1 MAKQER
7 FTSLTTAIMA
17 RRYYLEGATKNQIAQ
32 EFGVSRFKVARQLDT
47 ALQSGIVTIT
57 ITAPP
62 GINTQLSTELA
73 AATGLRQ
80 AIVVQAPGSVTELTA
95 ALGSATATLLA
106 DTLDEDDVL
115 GITWGATLSA
125 LVEALPELPAF
136 TAVQLAGSLS
146 GMALTYNAPD
156 LLRRIQQRTNG
167 PVFPLHAPLVL
178 GSAAAAQAF
187 IADSEPQRTFRE
199 FENLTHAVV
208 GIGSWLQAPERGGT
222 SSLVQS
228 LTAEDFAKFELL
240 DAQADIAA
248 NVFDSSGQLV
258 QPDDFA
264 ERSVGI
270 TAQQLRTVPDVIA
283 VAGGEAKATA
293 IAAVLRSGIVHR
305 LVTDED
311 AARAVIRLMNE
322 PAPHTIGGTGKRAA
336 ASRDTAS
343 LTTG

>member
-1 MAKQER
+1 MARQER
-7 FTSLTTAIMA
+7 FTSLTTAMMA

-32 EFGVSRFKVARQLDT
+32 EFGVSRFKVARQLDL

-57 ITAPP
+57 IAAPP
-62 GINTQLSTELA
+62 GVNTDLSARLA

-80 AIVVQAPGSVTELTA
+80 AIVVQTPGSVTELTA

-125 LVEALPELPAF
+125 LVEALPELPPF

-156 LLRRIQQRTNG
+156 LLRRIQQRTHG
-167 PVFPLHAPLVL
+167 QVFPLHAPLVL

-187 IADSEPQRTFRE
+187 LADPEPQHTFSQ
-199 FENLTHAVV
+199 FGKLTHAVV
-208 GIGSWLQAPERGGT
+208 GVGSWLQAPELGGT

-228 LTAEDFAKFELL
+228 LTAEDFARFEQL
-240 DAQADIAA
+240 DAKADIAA
-248 NVFDSSGQLV
+248 NVFNSAGALV
-258 QPDDFA
+258 QPGDFA
-264 ERSVGI
+264 NRSVGI
-270 TAQQLRTVPDVIA
+270 TAAQLRAVPDVIA
-283 VAGGEAKATA
+283 VAGGEAKAEA
-293 IAAVLRSGIVHR
+293 IAAVLRSGIIHR

-311 AARAVIRLMNE
+311 AALAIIRLLD
-322 PAPHTIGGTGKRAA
+322 APTKRAIV
-336 ASRDTAS
+336 AS
-343 LTTG
+343 TTNTQSHNPA